1 MEWRPHWESR
11 AERRDRTGIGT
22 MGFKD
27 GPTPEAS
34 MWLFSTAE
42 KLLLLSSSGEMCAD
56 AVCRFRSGKDKVIYT
71 TDKPTYNYIYF
82 NFHILKAKSH
92 WFQPSLESSLTNQRS
107 QQVALS
113 PLDAEKNHHK
123 LQQGPHLYVLVF
135 VFRCRSKW
143 GGFVCLRVMPK
154 MQTSRDLQYIAPGD
168 KGGWRDEA
176 RRCSGETDTNPL
188 LANRLSYSPEPDRER
203 RRAGGRLT
211 QNLSCWDYLIDVNH
225 WFIVEILPDVFPED
239 AGP

>member
-1 MEWRPHWESR
+1 
-11 AERRDRTGIGT
+11 
-22 MGFKD
+22 
-27 GPTPEAS
+27 
-34 MWLFSTAE
+34 
-42 KLLLLSSSGEMCAD
+42 MCAD

-82 NFHILKAKSH
+82 NFHILKVISSNRH
-92 WFQPSLESSLTNQRS
+92 LSL
-107 QQVALS
+107 
-113 PLDAEKNHHK
+113 
-123 LQQGPHLYVLVF
+123 HLPISDL
-135 VFRCRSKW
+135 SKW
-143 GGFVCLRVMPK
+143 PCPLSTQKRITTNFNRDLISTFWSSFFAVDQSEPDTCGFVCLRVMPK

-176 RRCSGETDTNPL
+176 RRCRGETDTNPL

-239 AGP
+239 AGPSNMDSQRLRAS